1 MQVAPSVRQAAVQG
15 YVCKKK
21 ERNCGPSCSCHFCN
35 NSPQS
40 QRETCMNETDFV
52 VNDLLEEKSD
62 DAYVKESD
70 DDVEEL
76 RAEEMDKDEELQV
89 LMNFVFRIEDDS

>member
-1 MQVAPSVRQAAVQG
+1 
-15 YVCKKK
+15 
-21 ERNCGPSCSCHFCN
+21 
-35 NSPQS
+35 
-40 QRETCMNETDFV
+40 MNETDLV

-76 RAEEMDKDEELQV
+76 RAEEMDKDEELQA
-89 LMNFVFRIEDDS
+89 LMDFVFGIEDDS